1 MRIKVVKKYYALVKH
16 LSDGGLRIEPVIEGD
31 AASLVDINERI
42 KEDKKRRV
50 PRAEAF
56 LRSLNL
62 HTPGVKVPDR
72 LTLLR
77 LGAESEVYA
86 GPMREAALQLNMLHV
101 VQVLDEEE
109 S

>member
-1 MRIKVVKKYYALVKH
+1 MKIRVVKRYYALVKH
-16 LSDGGLRIEPVIEGD
+16 LSNGALRIEPVED
-31 AASLVDINERI
+31 DEMTSWKDVNEKIR
-42 KEDKKRRV
+42 EDKERRV
-50 PRAEAF
+50 PRAESF

-86 GPMREAALQLNMLHV
+86 GPMREAAVRLNMLHV

-109 S
+109 

>member
-1 MRIKVVKKYYALVKH
+1 MKVVKKYYALVKH
-16 LSDGGLRIEPVIEGD
+16 LSDGGMRIDPVDEDGTLSWID
-31 AASLVDINERI
+31 VNEKI
-42 KEDKKRRV
+42 KEDKERRV